1 MADQRPIWRGHLR
14 LALVSCSVAMY
25 SAHRDSGSLHFHM
38 INPKTGHRIRM
49 VTQDSETGKDLER
62 SGLVKGYEYKKG
74 EYLTL
79 SEDDFDSARVDS
91 SSTMTIN
98 KFVDASSI
106 DPIWF
111 DASYF
116 LAADGD
122 AGLDVY
128 KVLWKAIGE
137 AGKAALSRIVIARRE
152 RPVAILPMGDGLIV
166 HTLHEERDLNS
177 FKSLFEP
184 MAAVKTDPEMV
195 QLARQLIE
203 RQSGHYDPAD
213 FEDRYE
219 NRLRDL
225 IKAKLDGKGLEPVTE
240 STADSTNVID
250 LIAALKRSLGSSP
263 AKKAL
268 AKKKAPAKTIRARA

>member
-1 MADQRPIWRGHLR
+1 
-14 LALVSCSVAMY
+14 
-25 SAHRDSGSLHFHM
+25 
-38 INPKTGHRIRM
+38 
-49 VTQDSETGKDLER
+49 
-62 SGLVKGYEYKKG
+62 
-74 EYLTL
+74 
-79 SEDDFDSARVDS
+79 
-91 SSTMTIN
+91 MTIN

-111 DASYF
+111 EASYF

-122 AGLDVY
+122 LGLDVY
-128 KVLWKAIGE
+128 KLLWKAIGE
-137 AGKAALSRIVIARRE
+137 AGKSALSRIMIARRE
-152 RPVAILPMGDGLIV
+152 RPVAILPMGDGLIA
-166 HTLHEERDLNS
+166 HTLLEERDLNS

-225 IKAKLDGKGLEPVTE
+225 IKAKLDRNGLEPVTE
-240 STADSTNVID
+240 STADATNVIA
-250 LIAALKRSLGSSP
+250 LMAALKRGLDSSP
-263 AKKAL
+263 AKKA
-268 AKKKAPAKTIRARA
+268 PAKTNRARA